1 MSLAIVT
8 TSINASPIVY
18 REWAQVGT
26 LIVAGDHNSPPELE
40 HYVKD
45 IGGTY
50 LSVEDQHKYPFSA
63 AIGWRNI
70 QRRNVAIMHAY
81 ERQFQYV
88 LTVDDDNYPQQSAKQ
103 FIEGHMRALEAKPTT
118 TFSSPTGHLNTGMF
132 CLPEFHQR
140 GVPYG
145 VITHIIQPVNVDYDR
160 APRIAVSQAQ
170 VLGDPDCDAVER
182 MLHAPDV
189 KAVRMDATITPGVY
203 AAFNS
208 QATMWQGAW
217 APVMA
222 VLPHIGR
229 YDDIFASFLFH
240 RLAREYYVALH
251 VGTPVVVQRRN
262 EHNLLKDLG
271 AELWGMSRVFTFIDE
286 INRAHISADMP
297 LHVAYS
303 ELIVAAAAVLPQP
316 TVSFAE
322 AWIKY
327 WKELL

>member
-1 MSLAIVT
+1 MSLAIVS

-18 REWAQVGT
+18 REWANVGA
-26 LIVAGDHNSPPELE
+26 LIVAGDHNSPESLE
-40 HYVKD
+40 HYIKD

-50 LSVEDQHKYPFSA
+50 LSPTDQAAYPFSN

-70 QRRNVAIMHAY
+70 QRRNAAIMYAY
-81 ERQFQYV
+81 ERQFQYI
-88 LTVDDDNYPQQSAKQ
+88 LTVDDDNYPQQSASEFVQ
-103 FIEGHMRALEAKPTT
+103 GHMRALQGQPDTMY
-118 TFSSPTGHLNTGMF
+118 SSPTSWLNTGMF

-145 VITHIIQPVNVDYDR
+145 VITHIIQPTPVPPGRVAR
-160 APRIAVSQAQ
+160 VVVSQAQ
-170 VLGDPDCDAVER
+170 VMGDPDCDAIER
-182 MLHAPDV
+182 MLHRPDV
-189 KAVRMDATITPGVY
+189 KAVRADAVITPGTY

-208 QATMWQGAW
+208 QATMWEGAW

-229 YDDIFASFLFH
+229 YDDIFASYIFH
-240 RLAREYYVALH
+240 RLAREYFVALH
-251 VGTPVVVQRRN
+251 VGTPCVVQNRN
-262 EHNLLKDLG
+262 THNLLEDLR
-271 AELWGMSRVFTFIDE
+271 AELWGMSRVFTFVDE

-297 LHVAYS
+297 LHIAYS

-316 TVSFAE
+316 TIAFAE